1 MCVLTTILLVAIAA
15 PLSRPLLRPLLL
27 SPALARL
34 SAHAIVTN
42 IDKKFKILQDC
53 ITI

>member
-15 PLSRPLLRPLLL
+15 PLSRLLLRTLLL

-34 SAHAIVTN
+34 STHAIVAN
-42 IDKKFKILQDC
+42 VDKKLKFYK
-53 ITI
+53 TA